1 MEKQIKSIDLIM
13 ENTEFI
19 HIPTEAINSL
29 YFEKANTIVALY
41 DDHATHTKKT
51 SISTEINNLIFNVNL
66 DKLIKLTTVADH
78 ELFNVAYE
86 NKEYTVKALNEL
98 FERSDSVGFEVSYDD
113 LSKETL
119 FFKWSGESDYDNEN
133 HHYSKIDE
141 NTVQLEIKDEK

>member
-29 YFEKANTIVALY
+29 YFEKTNTIVALY
-41 DDHATHTKKT
+41 DDNSSHTKKT

-86 NKEYTVKALNEL
+86 NKEYTVKALNDL
-98 FERSDSVGFEVSYDD
+98 ILLDSKFHTMTY
-113 LSKETL
+113 LK
-119 FFKWSGESDYDNEN
+119 K
-133 HHYSKIDE
+133 HYSLNGRVNQTTITKIIIILKLTKTLC
-141 NTVQLEIKDEK
+141 N